1 MNKETQEL
9 LQKLAEKLGTTV
21 EYLWQVLLKQAQIDA
36 FTTLFQFALIALF
49 GITLYRLH
57 KKFLKPISD
66 DRYSDNLYSK
76 YDEGIICPMFI
87 GAIVFAILAI
97 CAFFSITDMVNG
109 FLNPEYWALQRIL
122 SATT

>member
-36 FTTLFQFALIALF
+36 FTTLFQFFLIALF
-49 GITLYRLH
+49 GVVLFRLH
-57 KKFLKPISD
+57 KKFLKPLSD

-76 YDEGIICPMFI
+76 YDE
-87 GAIVFAILAI
+87 AIVWPMIIGLIVFVILSI

-109 FLNPEYWALQRIL
+109 FLNPEYWALQRVL
-122 SATT
+122 SVTT